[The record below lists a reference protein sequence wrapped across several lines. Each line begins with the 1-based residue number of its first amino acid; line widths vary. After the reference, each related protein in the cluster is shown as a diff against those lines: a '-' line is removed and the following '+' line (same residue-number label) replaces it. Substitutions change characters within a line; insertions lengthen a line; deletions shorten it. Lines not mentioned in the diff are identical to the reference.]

1 MQNKQKL
8 VTWRGILYN
17 DNANVPVGK
26 VNLNKIVMKRKNL
39 CRMGSSERIW
49 TLFHE
54 WILFS
59 SDAKFD

>member
-17 DNANVPVGK
+17 DYANVPVGK

-54 WILFS
+54 
-59 SDAKFD
+59 